1 MPPWNKQ
8 LSHGAPQV
16 MNTVLGLVRFNLG
29 PSLSSVF
36 SSIAY
41 NHMQRSLAA
50 SSNSARSGEGCSS
63 HRKMNGV
70 DCRRGR
76 KIVWMYRREA
86 GVGFNFTES
95 YEGISRNKPY
105 CVRLGARG
113 ETRQKRESIFHY
125 SNSCWPFY
133 STNPSQAPNSRRESH

>member
-1 MPPWNKQ
+1 
-8 LSHGAPQV
+8 

-41 NHMQRSLAA
+41 NHRQRSLAA
-50 SSNSARSGEGCSS
+50 SSNSAGSGEGCSS

-76 KIVWMYRREA
+76 KLLSETKTSIVCLGLA
-86 GVGFNFTES
+86 VAKLHVGTE
-95 YEGISRNKPY
+95 
-105 CVRLGARG
+105 CD
-113 ETRQKRESIFHY
+113 
-125 SNSCWPFY
+125 
-133 STNPSQAPNSRRESH
+133 